1 MSSKK
6 KDRKLKNRRKFYI
19 SAGFTHFT
27 LIFLFI
33 QIRCRIGCNLS
44 TVFLYAVGYGV
55 VRIIK

>member
-6 KDRKLKNRRKFYI
+6 EGRKLKNRRKFYI

-33 QIRCRIGCNLS
+33 QIS
-44 TVFLYAVGYGV
+44 T
-55 VRIIK
+55 